1 MYWIRET
8 GFLIYKVM
16 LILAFRIWIA
26 DCNALVINA
35 KRFSWSLN
43 PKSEIQNPQ
52 SESGFA
58 GFGPLT
64 PCLFPLR
71 SLGCQKRFDI
81 FYKINPDLIFRV
93 AELVGDEGYN

>member
-1 MYWIRET
+1 MYGILET

-16 LILAFRIWIA
+16 LILDFGIWIA
-26 DCNALVINA
+26 DCNALEINA

-52 SESGFA
+52 SEGGFSGPS
-58 GFGPLT
+58 PLA
-64 PCLFPLR
+64 LDFFVLR
-71 SLGCQKRFDI
+71 PLGCDKLFDI
-81 FYKINPDLIFRV
+81 FYKINPDLIFRI